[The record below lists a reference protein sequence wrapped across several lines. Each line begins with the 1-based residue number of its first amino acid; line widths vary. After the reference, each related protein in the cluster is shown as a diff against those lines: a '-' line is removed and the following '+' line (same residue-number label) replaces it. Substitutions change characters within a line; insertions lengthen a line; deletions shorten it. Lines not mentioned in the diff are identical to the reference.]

1 MSKDQEE
8 QRRIARL
15 ALDAAGDD
23 AGFVLAGSGAIR
35 EHGLIDRPTEDVDLF
50 TVEQAQARFGASID
64 QIVAALRA
72 VGYSVETRRRQD
84 AFAQLT
90 VVSSQGHVTDMDLG
104 VDWRAHP
111 PVLMEVGPVLSIEDA
126 VGNKMAALFS
136 RAESRDYLDV
146 DAIRRSGRY
155 SDDELL
161 DLARGADAG
170 FDTEWFSRNLE
181 NAERI
186 QPEEVL
192 VYGVSAEQ
200 LNAIKERCTQWAVL
214 LRGRQ

>member
-1 MSKDQEE
+1 
-8 QRRIARL
+8 
-15 ALDAAGDD
+15 
-23 AGFVLAGSGAIR
+23 
-35 EHGLIDRPTEDVDLF
+35 
-50 TVEQAQARFGASID
+50 
-64 QIVAALRA
+64 
-72 VGYSVETRRRQD
+72 
-84 AFAQLT
+84 
-90 VVSSQGHVTDMDLG
+90 MDLG

>member
-1 MSKDQEE
+1 M
-8 QRRIARL
+8 
-15 ALDAAGDD
+15 
-23 AGFVLAGSGAIR
+23 
-35 EHGLIDRPTEDVDLF
+35 DLF